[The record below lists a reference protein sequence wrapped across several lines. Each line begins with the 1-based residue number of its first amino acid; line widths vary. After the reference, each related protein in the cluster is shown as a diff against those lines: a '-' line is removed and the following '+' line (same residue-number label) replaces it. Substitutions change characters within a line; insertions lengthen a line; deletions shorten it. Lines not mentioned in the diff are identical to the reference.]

1 MRIIELLNY
10 FRKTKTH
17 GMKFL
22 HKVGIFLSN
31 NLIGRRILDTQ
42 KEYDGYRK
50 SLFYEKIS
58 NQDIHFIL
66 VNLKGDN
73 IQKDQLLEFYEKI
86 NKIQKKT
93 VECHMKPGAKF
104 EYIENFLK
112 LNCSSHKIKFKKNR
126 TDGFGMEPSGR
137 SSPRFWLTFQLY
149 GPCLMPKIIF
159 NQSTIIVVVPYYSNL
174 ILVS

>member
-1 MRIIELLNY
+1 LSTITVDEFANILIKLKIIKSNIIGKPGNKEKTLMRIIELLNY

-86 NKIQKKT
+86 NKI
-93 VECHMKPGAKF
+93 
-104 EYIENFLK
+104 
-112 LNCSSHKIKFKKNR
+112 
-126 TDGFGMEPSGR
+126 
-137 SSPRFWLTFQLY
+137 
-149 GPCLMPKIIF
+149 
-159 NQSTIIVVVPYYSNL
+159 
-174 ILVS
+174 